1 MQGGAGP
8 TGYTK
13 VQFPGPLVKKGQA
26 GEDGQDG
33 RRQDSLSRQKWLK
46 IQKPQIREHWAAA
59 KAKTFSVCTGSC
71 SLPGYDPLE
80 ATFTGMPASTHMATP
95 SVHPWIQAL
104 LLYSCSRH
112 PGPASFSLFI

>member
-33 RRQDSLSRQKWLK
+33 RDRTLCLARN
-46 IQKPQIREHWAAA
+46 
-59 KAKTFSVCTGSC
+59 G
-71 SLPGYDPLE
+71 
-80 ATFTGMPASTHMATP
+80 
-95 SVHPWIQAL
+95 
-104 LLYSCSRH
+104 
-112 PGPASFSLFI
+112 